1 MRKRA
6 GPVLLRMTADALL
19 ASAAL
24 AAGFALRFGMLIRA
38 NHPSPAG
45 LWRDF
50 AAQYALYL
58 PVLAALVIGSNA
70 VCGLYYRTRFYTRR
84 SKILA
89 LALSISLAYAAL
101 FSLLFIT
108 ITGSSREGIPWGALV
123 ISYPLALAAV
133 GGSRLSRDYFRRR
146 FTLELQERRPG
157 RAVRQVLVV
166 GGAGYIGSGLV
177 RDLLADGYRVRV
189 LDSLSCG
196 DEALRPL
203 YACPAFELVQGDFR
217 HVGPVVRAT
226 KGVDAVLHLGAIV
239 GDPACAI
246 DEDETLETNL
256 AATRLLAEVS
266 RAAGVSRLLFASTC
280 SVYGACDHVV
290 DERSPLNPVSLYA
303 ATKIDSERVLLA
315 ARDSRF
321 HPVILRV
328 GTAFGWSLRPRFD
341 LVVNLLAACAAV
353 EGKIQILNGG
363 QWRPFIHI
371 ADISRA
377 FRAVLGAPLAVTSGE
392 IFNTG
397 SNSLN
402 LTLQQLAGE
411 IGSLVPGL
419 EVAYVQSADIRNY
432 RVSFDKIRD
441 RLGFECR
448 MGIEAG
454 VREILTAFDRGQVAD
469 FRDPRYSN
477 VQLIERRRR
486 ERQGRPGGPPAIE
499 LTALRFAGKSRWW
512 RSVVLGASGASL
524 LQDPATELLNLAR
537 MVEPAKVSAMAAAW
551 GQDSP

>member
-1 MRKRA
+1 VRKRA

-19 ASAAL
+19 ASVAL
-24 AAGFALRFGMLIRA
+24 AAGLAIRF
-38 NHPSPAG
+38 PPPAG
-45 LWRDF
+45 LWRNF
-50 AAQYALYL
+50 AAPYGLDL
-58 PVLAALVIGSNA
+58 LLLAALVIGSNA
-70 VCGLYYRTRFYTRR
+70 FCGLYYRTRFYTRR
-84 SKILA
+84 SKVLA
-89 LALSISLAYAAL
+89 LAQSISLAYAAL
-101 FSLLFIT
+101 VCVLPFTSPPARSLPGT
-108 ITGSSREGIPWGALV
+108 ALV
-123 ISYPLALAAV
+123 LSYLFTLATV
-133 GGSRLSRDYFRRR
+133 GGSRLGRDYFRRR

-157 RAVRQVLVV
+157 RAVRRVLVV

-189 LDSLSCG
+189 LDSLACG

-203 YACPAFELVQGDFR
+203 YGCPDFELVQGDFC
-217 HVGPVVRAT
+217 HVGPVVQAT

-239 GDPACAI
+239 GDPACAV

-280 SVYGACDHVV
+280 SVYGACDHLV
-290 DERSPLNPVSLYA
+290 DERSPLHPVSLYA

-315 ARDSRF
+315 KRDSRF
-321 HPVILRV
+321 HPVILRL

-341 LVVNLLAACAAV
+341 LVVNLLAARAAV
-353 EGKIQILNGG
+353 EGQIQIFNGG
-363 QWRPFIHI
+363 QWRPFIHV

-377 FRAVLGAPLAVTSGE
+377 FRAVLAAPLAVTSGQ

-402 LTLQQLAGE
+402 LTLRQLASE
-411 IGSLVPGL
+411 IASLVPGL
-419 EVAYVQSADIRNY
+419 EVAYLPGADTRNY

-441 RLGFECR
+441 RLGFECQ

-486 ERQGRPGGPPAIE
+486 ERSGPPAGPPAIE
-499 LTALRFAGKSRWW
+499 LTALQFARKSRWW
-512 RSVVLGASGASL
+512 RSVALGASGASL
-524 LQDPATELLNLAR
+524 LQDPASDLLHLAR

-551 GQDSP
+551 GRDSL